1 MKFFAVTLML
11 LSVPALANIQAKSN
25 SKGDRTMT
33 KVVKMLQEM
42 MKTSQ
47 EDGEKDRTLY
57 ADFKCYCDHNKADKE
72 AAIEEYKKEISMIE
86 DTIDKIMAS
95 SGSLSSE
102 CAQLSQAIA
111 DNEESRKTAEEVRE
125 KAAKDFAA
133 EEADMSEGIGAM
145 DQAIETLAAVGADQT
160 ASSGAD
166 HEKFM
171 GKGSLVTLKAN
182 VKKALAAASVLL
194 NPKEKSKVSSFLQ
207 APFTGTY
214 TSQSGEIV
222 GILKNMRDTFKEN
235 LASIRAA
242 EKAAIEAHDKF
253 MKIKKDEHATMTAAY
268 EEKQG
273 MLGDNDGELAGE
285 REKLQDAQDSLA
297 SDEEFLA
304 KLLPMCAEKAKEFEH
319 RNILRANEEAAISQA
334 IAILNSDA
342 AFEAFG
348 NVKATKSGATGAFF
362 LQIQQHNQRADQAS
376 TRKNVLKLLGR
387 VARQQKS
394 LKVARILALIEAENP
409 FETVITEIKK
419 MLVVIEKEQKADDDQ
434 KEWCGTE
441 REDYEGR
448 KATAEDSILSLEG
461 TITDL
466 IESIDHEETGF
477 KALIAQNEEDL
488 KANHDNQVT
497 QTTERQ
503 AENTAYQTEI
513 KHIVAAEA
521 LLQKAIEVLEKYYS
535 QFDKDEE
542 SLLQSKKEDPEPPS
556 TWDDKEGGVQKD
568 AGGDVI
574 KTLQFIAEE
583 TQKEETSAHEDEE
596 EAQHAF
602 EDSMKDLKEEQAKY
616 EKTIVGLKEDLA
628 QAEKEL
634 GEAKV
639 ELEKTQAELK
649 SIEDYLGKIKP
660 GCDYIETNYE
670 KRTENRKKE
679 TAGLEEAME
688 LIKGTPAYKSA
699 EAAIAQE
706 ALGDCKDI
714 CNEAGREHAKCE
726 ACLAGTSV
734 PGYCAG
740 HKGTEGC

>member
-1 MKFFAVTLML
+1 MKFLAVSLFMF
-11 LSVPALANIQAKSN
+11 LSAPALASIQAKSH

-42 MKTSQ
+42 MKKSE
-47 EDGEKDRTLY
+47 EDGEKDRKLY

-86 DTIDKIMAS
+86 NQIEKIMAS
-95 SGSLSSE
+95 SGELSSE

-171 GKGSLVTLKAN
+171 GKGNLLKLKSS
-182 VKKALAAASVLL
+182 VKKALAAVSVLL

-285 REKLQDAQDSLA
+285 REKLAEAQDALA

-319 RNILRANEEAAISQA
+319 RNMLGANEEAAISQA

-348 NVKATKSGATGAFF
+348 NVKATKSGATGLFF
-362 LQIQQHNQRADQAS
+362 LQIQQHDQQAS
-376 TRKNVLKLLGR
+376 TRKNLLKLLGR
-387 VARQQKS
+387 VASKQKS

-419 MLVVIEKEQKADDDQ
+419 MLKVIEQEQKADDDQ
-434 KEWCGTE
+434 LDWCGSE

-448 KATAEDSILSLEG
+448 KTTAEESILSLEG
-461 TITDL
+461 TIADL

-477 KALIAQNEEDL
+477 KAMIKQNEDDL
-488 KANHDNQVT
+488 KANHDNQVD

-503 AENTAYQTEI
+503 AENKAYQIEI
-513 KHIVAAEA
+513 KNIVTAET

-535 QFDKDEE
+535 QFDKDE
-542 SLLQSKKEDPEPPS
+542 SLLQSTKEDPEPPS
-556 TWDDKEGGVQKD
+556 TWDDKESGVQKD

-583 TQKEETSAHEDEE
+583 TQKEETAAHEAEE

-602 EDSMKDLKEEQAKY
+602 EDSMKELKEEQAKY
-616 EKTIVGLKEDLA
+616 EKTIVDLKEDLA

-634 GEAKV
+634 GERKI

-649 SIEDYLGKIKP
+649 GIEKYLEDIKP
-660 GCDYIETNYE
+660 GCDYIEKNHE

-714 CNEAGREHAKCE
+714 CNEAGRKHAKCE

-740 HKGTEGC
+740 HKGVEGC